1 MGLDGLDPGNVRR
14 SYDTVASQYA
24 DALLDELTYKPLD
37 RALLSVVAE
46 DVAARGGGTIGDLGA
61 GPGHVASFPSKLDTA
76 SVTPATPVALDLS
89 PAMAAIAHHQLG
101 VAAVAGSLTALPL
114 RRAALG
120 GAVAFYCLIHLDDQG
135 LAAAATEL
143 ARVVAPG
150 GPLLV
155 AFHAG
160 EEVRHLDDWWDQPV
174 DLDFRFLTAARVV
187 PLLEAAGF
195 TIEATLT
202 RSPYEP
208 EHPTQRTYVLARR
221 NTP

>member
-1 MGLDGLDPGNVRR
+1 VGLDGLDPGNVRR

-24 DALLDELTYKPLD
+24 EALLDELTYKPLD

-46 DVAARGGGTIGDLGA
+46 DVAARGAGPIGDLGA
-61 GPGHVASFPSKLDTA
+61 GPGHVAAFLSSQGA
-76 SVTPATPVALDLS
+76 APVALDLS
-89 PAMAAIAHHQLG
+89 PAMAAIARHRLG
-101 VAAVAGSLTALPL
+101 VAAVAGSLTSLPL

-120 GAVAFYCLIHLDDQG
+120 GAVAFYCLIHLDDRG

-143 ARVVAPG
+143 ARVVAAG

-155 AFHAG
+155 AFHTG

-208 EHPTQRTYVLARR
+208 EHPTQRTYLLARR
-221 NTP
+221 TA